1 MNIVEYNNTD
11 DRELVFCILDTTAK
25 ITDPW
30 IKELTKNQADF
41 TLQNLFA
48 KGYTVLQGTSGDLL
62 LQEATKRF
70 KHACMLSTGTEF
82 TNGTTAI
89 DALLKECQPDYL
101 VKGHI
106 LDRGDAYYELHQQCF
121 LVNLTNYKELGCPKI
136 GQQQLG
142 EQHTQLAVQRST
154 NNFHD
159 SYTPHW
165 IKLDTPSRNTKYNHK
180 CHGWN
185 IISVALKKG
194 FHVKAFPEDIRNN
207 KKHLYPESPTDFY
220 KQLEYVYYKDNFCR
234 TEHIHT
240 DHTEHHNRIYEN
252 LRQVVAPASG
262 EMYKSWIHKTKP
274 VTVVLYDYNE
284 SSLAYWKE
292 NVERLPNVTY
302 KFVKWDLLGEHVNIC
317 DYLEKRYI
325 KYTLYN
331 ISNIFCY
338 EGTNTLYNIKYKLQ
352 KENHL
357 INYLKQEMPDA
368 QINFSSRT
376 SEAFTPYN
384 LYGTAKDMLVYD
396 IEEFK
401 CPTWHISDWC
411 TQ

>member
-1 MNIVEYNNTD
+1 
-11 DRELVFCILDTTAK
+11 
-25 ITDPW
+25 
-30 IKELTKNQADF
+30 
-41 TLQNLFA
+41 
-48 KGYTVLQGTSGDLL
+48 
-62 LQEATKRF
+62 
-70 KHACMLSTGTEF
+70 
-82 TNGTTAI
+82 
-89 DALLKECQPDYL
+89 
-101 VKGHI
+101 
-106 LDRGDAYYELHQQCF
+106 
-121 LVNLTNYKELGCPKI
+121 
-136 GQQQLG
+136 
-142 EQHTQLAVQRST
+142 
-154 NNFHD
+154 
-159 SYTPHW
+159 
-165 IKLDTPSRNTKYNHK
+165 
-180 CHGWN
+180 
-185 IISVALKKG
+185 
-194 FHVKAFPEDIRNN
+194 
-207 KKHLYPESPTDFY
+207 
-220 KQLEYVYYKDNFCR
+220 
-234 TEHIHT
+234 
-240 DHTEHHNRIYEN
+240 
-252 LRQVVAPASG
+252 
-262 EMYKSWIHKTKP
+262 MYKSWIHKTKP

-384 LYGTAKDMLVYD
+384 LYGTAKDILVYNID
-396 IEEFK
+396 EFK
-401 CPTWHISDWC
+401 CPTWHINDWC